1 MRNIGPGSLIAAAFI
16 GPGTV
21 TVCTL
26 AGVRFGFTLLWAMA
40 LSIAATVVLQ
50 EMSVRLGL
58 VLGKGL
64 AATVKDQLPGPL
76 LKAAG
81 ILLMLSAI
89 VVGNAAYQA
98 GNISGAV
105 LGVQGITSATS
116 ITLAGLSINLAAILI
131 GAVAFALLFAGR
143 YKLIERA
150 LVAVVVLMSLSFL
163 LSALLTRPD
172 PLALLTSLFMPRVP
186 EEGFLTIIALVG
198 TTVVPYN
205 LFLHSALVREKW
217 RGTADLRTARID
229 SLVAIVL
236 GGVVS
241 MAIIV
246 SAAAIQGAP
255 VENAA
260 DLARGLQP
268 LFGQAATVFL
278 SLGLFA
284 AGISSAITA
293 PLAAAYVARDCFG
306 WEGDLRSARFR
317 AVWMVILALGVIVA
331 SLGYRPIEIITFAQ
345 VSNGILLP
353 VIAGFLLWVMNTAT
367 LLGEHRNRTIHN
379 LAGGLILL
387 TTVVLSLRSLD
398 RVFDWGLF

>member
-1 MRNIGPGSLIAAAFI
+1 VKNIGPGTLIAAAFI

-26 AGVRFGFTLLWAMA
+26 AGVRFGFTLMWAMA
-40 LSIAATVVLQ
+40 LSIVATVILQ
-50 EMSVRLGL
+50 EMTIRLGL
-58 VLGKGL
+58 IHRKGL
-64 AATVKDQLPGPL
+64 AAIVKEQLPGPL
-76 LKAAG
+76 LKGAG

-89 VVGNAAYQA
+89 VIGNAAYQA
-98 GNISGAV
+98 GNISGAT
-105 LGVQGITSATS
+105 LGVGGIIGNTAIS
-116 ITLAGLSINLAAILI
+116 IAGLNINLAAMLI
-131 GAVAFALLFAGR
+131 GAAAFLLLFAGR
-143 YKLIERA
+143 YKVLERA
-150 LVAVVVLMSLSFL
+150 LMGIVVLMSVSFL
-163 LSALLTRPD
+163 ISALLTRPD
-172 PLALLTSLFMPRVP
+172 PAELLGSIFIPRVP
-186 EEGFLTIIALVG
+186 EEGFLTILALVG

-205 LFLHSALVREKW
+205 LFLHPALVQEKW
-217 RGTADLRTARID
+217 KGVGDLRAARID
-229 SLVAIVL
+229 SLTAILL

-246 SAAAIQGAP
+246 SAAAIQGTP

-268 LFGQAATVFL
+268 LFGNAATIML

-306 WEGDLRSARFR
+306 WEGGMKSTRFR
-317 AVWMVILALGVIVA
+317 AVWMSILAIGIIVA

-353 VIAGFLLWVMNTAT
+353 VIAGFLLWVMNTGT
-367 LLGEHRNRTIHN
+367 LLGEYKNRPIQN

-387 TTVVLSLRSLD
+387 TTILLSLRSLD
-398 RVFDWGLF
+398 RVFGWGLF